1 MDGYDME
8 EYMEEE
14 GDETEEQWQKE
25 SLYLDLKDRTYVQEL
40 MEIDRVR
47 ELKWLNER
55 LNQRTIEKNKLIIR
69 LKALKEEFKVANN
82 YSFYHNKNFKD
93 LNKFFELD
101 GLYHCPVCSFNAKK
115 PFIIRKHINT
125 DHLKVKLWKCLDCD
139 QG

>member
-8 EYMEEE
+8 EYMEDYMEEEGDE

-55 LNQRTIEKNKLIIR
+55 LNQRTIEKNKLISR
-69 LKALKEEFKVANN
+69 L
-82 YSFYHNKNFKD
+82 
-93 LNKFFELD
+93 
-101 GLYHCPVCSFNAKK
+101 
-115 PFIIRKHINT
+115 
-125 DHLKVKLWKCLDCD
+125 
-139 QG
+139 